1 MNDAPSP
8 SDDQPA
14 SPLPARVRY
23 LPGRGIVADIVED
36 ESGISSELVEK
47 VMGSCAVKAPVSAV
61 VGGAMGYAFGAFFG
75 SGVNNMEHLNPDAP
89 KISNWQHVKNG
100 FRDANTRGLRMG
112 RGFALA
118 GGVYVACECVV
129 EKGRGKADIWNALY
143 GGCLAGAVLAGKSG
157 PTGIAMGC
165 GGFALFSGA
174 IEVFMME

>member
-1 MNDAPSP
+1 MCVGWRSLSHAGARSV
-8 SDDQPA
+8 PA
-14 SPLPARVRY
+14 TV
-23 LPGRGIVADIVED
+23 GCIVD
-36 ESGISSELVEK
+36 
-47 VMGSCAVKAPVSAV
+47 VK
-61 VGGAMGYAFGAFFG
+61 
-75 SGVNNMEHLNPDAP
+75 
-89 KISNWQHVKNG
+89 IG

-165 GGFALFSGA
+165 GGKSPNRRVPGCMWY
-174 IEVFMME
+174 I